1 MGMFTVIS
9 TDAFDALQV
18 DAGVILTDFDPS
30 DPWKPIPDA
39 NILMT
44 TTGGV
49 NPVATP
55 EFTDYAA
62 DVDNATNNM
71 MEFKRLTN
79 WTCSLS
85 CSSIKF
91 NADNAKW
98 ALGAAEKS
106 YLSNGVA
113 KVVPKKDMK
122 LEYFGDIWWV
132 GDKANGGA
140 YAIHILNA
148 LSTGGLSIQSSKGGK
163 GTSAVTIT
171 GHVSLANQTAMPMEI
186 YDIPPADADV
196 YVNVKQTYDEHI
208 TSSITAL
215 TAEFGEEL
223 TGTLTVASGY
233 EFDNVAIYMGGADIS
248 GMTGVWDSITGA
260 IDIDPVTA
268 DIQIVAT
275 SKIEG

>member
-9 TDAFDALQV
+9 SDAFDALQV
-18 DAGVILTDFDPS
+18 DAGVILTSFDPS
-30 DPWKPIPDA
+30 DPWKPLTDDQ
-39 NILMT
+39 ILMT

-71 MEFKRLTN
+71 MEFKRITN

-98 ALGAAEKS
+98 ALGAAEKTF
-106 YLSNGVA
+106 LANGVA

-122 LEYFGDIWWV
+122 LEYFSDIWWV

-148 LSTGGLSIQSSKGGK
+148 LSTGGLSIQTSKGGK
-163 GTSAVTIT
+163 GTSSVTIT
-171 GHVSLANQTAMPMEI
+171 GHVSLNNQTAMPMEI
-186 YDIPPADADV
+186 YDIPPVDGEV
-196 YVNVKQTYDEHI
+196 YVDVKQTLDENI
-208 TSSITAL
+208 TSSITD
-215 TAEFGEEL
+215 TSFEFGEEL
-223 TGTLTVASGY
+223 TGTLTAAAGY
-233 EFDNVAIYMGGADIS
+233 TFDQVAIYMGGADIS
-248 GMTGVWDSITGA
+248 GLTGVWDASTGA
-260 IDIDPVTA
+260 IDVEVVTG
-268 DIQIVAT
+268 DIHIVAT
-275 SKIEG
+275 AKTE

>member
-9 TDAFDALQV
+9 SDAFDALQV
-18 DAGVILTDFDPS
+18 DAGVILTSFDPS
-30 DPWKPIPDA
+30 DPWKPLTDDQ
-39 NILMT
+39 ILMT

-71 MEFKRLTN
+71 MEFKRITN

-106 YLSNGVA
+106 FLANGVA

-122 LEYFGDIWWV
+122 LEYFSDIWWV

-148 LSTGGLSIQSSKGGK
+148 LSTGGLNIQTSKGGK
-163 GTSAVTIT
+163 GTSSVTIT
-171 GHVSLANQTAMPMEI
+171 GHVSLDNQTAMPMEI
-186 YDIPPADADV
+186 YDIPPVDGEV
-196 YVNVKQTYDEHI
+196 YVDVKQTLDENI
-208 TSSITAL
+208 TSSITD
-215 TAEFGEEL
+215 TSFEFGEEL
-223 TGTLTVASGY
+223 TGTLTATAGY
-233 EFDNVAIYMGGADIS
+233 TFDQVAIYMGGADIS
-248 GMTGVWDSITGA
+248 GLTGVWDESTGA
-260 IDIDPVTA
+260 IDIEVVTG
-268 DIQIVAT
+268 DIHIVAT
-275 SKIEG
+275 SKTE

>member
-9 TDAFDALQV
+9 SDAFDALQV
-18 DAGVILTDFDPS
+18 DAGVILTSFDPS
-30 DPWKPIPDA
+30 DPWKPLTDDQ
-39 NILMT
+39 ILMT

-71 MEFKRLTN
+71 MEFKRITN

-106 YLSNGVA
+106 FLANGVA

-122 LEYFGDIWWV
+122 LEYFSDIWWV

-148 LSTGGLSIQSSKGGK
+148 LSTGGLNIQTSKGGK
-163 GTSAVTIT
+163 GTSSVTIT
-171 GHVSLANQTAMPMEI
+171 GHVSLDNQTAMPMEI
-186 YDIPPADADV
+186 YDIPPVDGEV
-196 YVNVKQTYDEHI
+196 YVDVKQTLDENI
-208 TSSITAL
+208 TSSITD
-215 TAEFGEEL
+215 TSFEFGEEL
-223 TGTLTVASGY
+223 TGTLTATAGY
-233 EFDNVAIYMGGADIS
+233 TFDQVAIYMGGADIS
-248 GMTGVWDSITGA
+248 GLTGVWDASTGA
-260 IDIDPVTA
+260 IDIEVVTG
-268 DIQIVAT
+268 DIHIVAT
-275 SKIEG
+275 AKTE